1 MMIQPLE
8 RSPES
13 LLRRIDAILSE
24 LLSLRQEV
32 QLLTQRERRLD
43 QLVKP
48 QRVDVT
54 QSSVDI
60 VDALYGSLGHGSPDE
75 IEFDINTKWER
86 FSQ

>member
-1 MMIQPLE
+1 MTLQPLE

-13 LLRRIDAILSE
+13 LLQRIDAILGE
-24 LLSLRQEV
+24 LLSLRQEI
-32 QLLTQRERRLD
+32 QLQTQREHRLD
-43 QLVKP
+43 QLAKS
-48 QRVDVT
+48 QRVDIA

-60 VDALYGSLGHGSPDE
+60 VDELYGSLGQGSWDE